1 MFFCWQRRGVIFAC
15 VWKRICCIFMFFFHN
30 HIYIYLYTIYIY
42 MLDNYILNLFSMCI
56 HSMLTPRKNTNIY
69 LIYKNWN
76 PLSFCFVDCI
86 CSQVVRWFV
95 CMYSCNAFKHENANN
110 HKTRFEFN
118 IFGAYRFFHHNKCH
132 IINHVASKAW
142 MNVLHQYYLDQG
154 SEVERW
160 GSREPKPNKESQQDG
175 PVSKISPAAQVK
187 TGDRSLSLMVNVQ
200 DSPNSVFNTWGSYG
214 SSKRPGG

>member
-1 MFFCWQRRGVIFAC
+1 
-15 VWKRICCIFMFFFHN
+15 
-30 HIYIYLYTIYIY
+30 
-42 MLDNYILNLFSMCI
+42 
-56 HSMLTPRKNTNIY
+56 
-69 LIYKNWN
+69 
-76 PLSFCFVDCI
+76 
-86 CSQVVRWFV
+86 
-95 CMYSCNAFKHENANN
+95 MYSCNAFKHENANN
-110 HKTRFEFN
+110 HKTRFDFN

-200 DSPNSVFNTWGSYG
+200 DGFLVLMVYWQHIIAEMVMYTTHMAILCLMGFL
-214 SSKRPGG
+214 